1 MRAITPDWV
10 LTALWFVAGVGATG
24 AFWYYLSQ
32 KALHSALWTAFLTG
46 VVVLL
51 TISLNIRNTLI
62 KEEQHAVESAAR
74 TAPERRPQVFFKQSA
89 FVGRLGDN
97 ANLAV
102 DLLIANS
109 GAVEAKGAFENIS
122 FRFEPAPYANEL
134 RYFADGTTGT
144 FDLAPSQ
151 EANIRIGS
159 KLLLTSQMIAALVSD
174 PPQARLYV
182 FAKGWYSNPEGST
195 KYDIS
200 FCRIYHP
207 SMPGNLI
214 YCPSDMA
221 IVSP

>member
-1 MRAITPDWV
+1 MRATTPDWV
-10 LTALWFVAGVGATG
+10 LTALWFLAGVGGTG

-32 KALHSALWTAFLTG
+32 KAQHSALWTGFFTG
-46 VVVLL
+46 VVLLL
-51 TISLNIRNTLI
+51 TISLQIRNNLI
-62 KEEQHAVESAAR
+62 KEEQPAVEAGAP

-97 ANLAV
+97 ANMAV
-102 DLLIANS
+102 DLLLGNS
-109 GAVEAKGAFENIS
+109 GAVEARGAFENIS
-122 FRFEPAPYANEL
+122 FRFEPSPFAKEL
-134 RYFADGTTGT
+134 RYLAEGTSGK

-159 KLLLTSQMIAALVSD
+159 MLPLTPQMIAALVSD
-174 PPQARLYV
+174 PPQARLYI

-195 KYDIS
+195 KYDLS

-214 YCPSDMA
+214 YCPSDVA
-221 IVSP
+221 VVSP